1 MKKWAKSVFR
11 PVIFSSLKDYSLG
24 QFKKDLISGLI
35 VGVVALP
42 LGLAFA
48 IASGVAPEKGLV
60 TAVIAG
66 LVGGLCG
73 GSKVLI
79 SGPTGAFVL
88 ITSAIINKHGLEGL
102 AFSTFLA
109 GLILITL
116 GVLKL
121 GKVIK
126 FIPYPIVI
134 GFNAGIALSIFTS
147 QVKEFLGLTIESNPQ
162 NFIARW
168 IAVFENI
175 GTFNLWAIGLGLLTI
190 LIIIITPKISP
201 KIPGF
206 LAAIVIIA
214 GIAYILR
221 NQLGITEIRTIA
233 DCYLIDDRFPMP
245 QNIDFRFDAIKDYL
259 SSAITI
265 AIMGAIVSL
274 ITATVADGAISEK
287 QDPNTELIGQGLT
300 NLVIPI
306 FGGIPSTG
314 AIARTMTS
322 VNNGGRTPIVS
333 LIHALVVLT
342 ILLCLGSLSR
352 FIPTACLAGMLVVA
366 SYNMSGWRSIRGLY
380 KGPKSDFL
388 VMLTTLSLTV
398 LFDLSIAI
406 EVGLLLAVFLFMKRV
421 QDTSSISIATESID
435 PSEGTDLDI
444 KEKLII
450 PKNVEVY
457 EIDGP
462 FFFGIANKF
471 DEQMSV
477 IGVKPKIRIIRMRH
491 VPFIDATG
499 LQNLQTLMRNSHKE
513 HIKVLLSGVNQNVF
527 SSLTKSGF
535 IKEFGD
541 EIIFCNITDALDE
554 ANRLLPELESKPK
567 HKQA

>member
-1 MKKWAKSVFR
+1 MKKWAMNVFR
-11 PVIFSSLKDYSLG
+11 PAIFSSLGDYNLF
-24 QFKKDLISGLI
+24 QFKKDLISGII

-60 TAVIAG
+60 TAIIAG
-66 LVGGLCG
+66 VIGALCG

-109 GLILITL
+109 GLLLILL

-147 QVKEFLGLTIESNPQ
+147 QIKEFLGLTIETNPQ

-168 IAVFENI
+168 AAVFENI
-175 GTFNLWAIGLGLLTI
+175 TTFNLWAIGLGLLTI
-190 LIIIITPKISP
+190 FIILLTPKISP

-214 GIAYILR
+214 GLAYILR
-221 NQLGITEIRTIA
+221 FQLGITDIRTIS

-274 ITATVADGAISEK
+274 ITATVADGAIGEK
-287 QDPNTELIGQGLT
+287 QDPNTELIGQGIT
-300 NLVIPI
+300 NLIIPI

-322 VNNGGRTPIVS
+322 VNNGGRTPVVS
-333 LIHALVVLT
+333 FIHALIVLV
-342 ILLCLGSLSR
+342 ILLSLGPLSKY
-352 FIPTACLAGMLVVA
+352 IPTACLAGMLVVA
-366 SYNMSGWRSIRGLY
+366 SYNMSGWRSIVGLF
-380 KGPKSDFL
+380 KGPKSDFF

-406 EVGLLLAVFLFMKRV
+406 EFGLLLAVFLFMKRV
-421 QDTSSISIATESID
+421 QETSSISLVTESID
-435 PSEGTDLDI
+435 PSAGTDLNI
-444 KEKLII
+444 EEKIII
-450 PKNVEVY
+450 PKGVEVY

-491 VPFIDATG
+491 VPFIDSTG
-499 LQNLQTLMRNSHKE
+499 LQNLKTLTENSKKE
-513 HIKVLLSGVNQNVF
+513 NIKVLLSGVNDHVRQAMEQTGFLDSFGRENVF
-527 SSLTKSGF
+527 S
-535 IKEFGD
+535 
-541 EIIFCNITDALDE
+541 NINETLEE
-554 ANRLLPELESKPK
+554 AYKLLPSLEHK
-567 HKQA
+567 HKN

>member
-11 PVIFSSLKDYSLG
+11 PVIFSSLKDYSAG

-66 LVGGLCG
+66 LCGALCG

-88 ITSAIINKHGLEGL
+88 ITSSIINKHGLEGL

-109 GLILITL
+109 GLILIGM

-121 GKVIK
+121 GKAIK

-147 QVKEFLGLTIESNPQ
+147 QVKEFLGLTITSNPQ

-168 IAVFENI
+168 IALFENI
-175 GTFNLWAIGLGLLTI
+175 ETFNLWAIGLGILT
-190 LIIIITPKISP
+190 IIIIVLTPKIST
-201 KIPGF
+201 KTPGF

-214 GIAYILR
+214 GIAYVLR
-221 NQLGITEIRTIA
+221 NQLGITEIRTIS

-245 QNIDFRFDAIKDYL
+245 QNIDFRFDSIKDYF

-274 ITATVADGAISEK
+274 ITATVADGAISQK
-287 QDPNTELIGQGLT
+287 QDPNTELIGQGIT

-333 LIHALVVLT
+333 LVHALVVLL
-342 ILLCLGSLSR
+342 ILLSLGSLSR

-366 SYNMSGWRSIRGLY
+366 SYNMSGWRSIRGLF
-380 KGPKSDFL
+380 KGQKSDFL

-421 QDTSSISIATESID
+421 QETSTISIATESID
-435 PSEGTDLDI
+435 PSEGTDFDL
-444 KEKLII
+444 KEVLTI
-450 PKNVEVY
+450 PKKVEVF

-477 IGVKPKIRIIRMRH
+477 IGGKPKIRIIRMRH

-513 HIKVLLSGVNQNVF
+513 QIKVLLSGVNEHVRSTLQ
-527 SSLTKSGF
+527 KSGF
-535 IKEFGD
+535 MNEFGD
-541 EIIFCNITDALDE
+541 EIIFSNITDALDE
-554 ANRLLPELESKPK
+554 ANRLLPSFESKHK
-567 HKQA
+567 H

>member
-11 PVIFSSLKDYSLG
+11 PVIFSSLKDYSAG

-66 LVGGLCG
+66 LIGGLCG

-109 GLILITL
+109 GLILIAM

-121 GKVIK
+121 GKAIK

-147 QVKEFLGLTIESNPQ
+147 QVKEFLGLTITSNPQ
-162 NFIARW
+162 NFVARW

-175 GTFNLWAIGLGLLTI
+175 GSFNLWAIGLGVLTI
-190 LIIIITPKISP
+190 VIIILTPKIST

-206 LAAIVIIA
+206 LAAIVVIA
-214 GIAYILR
+214 GIAYVLR
-221 NQLGITEIRTIA
+221 NQLGITEIRTIS

-274 ITATVADGAISEK
+274 ITATVADGAISSK
-287 QDPNTELIGQGLT
+287 QDPNTELIGQGIT

-322 VNNGGRTPIVS
+322 VNNGGRTPVVS
-333 LIHALVVLT
+333 LVHACVVLV

-380 KGPKSDFL
+380 KGQKSDFL

-421 QDTSSISIATESID
+421 QETSTISIATETID

-444 KEKLII
+444 KEVLVI
-450 PKNVEVY
+450 PKKVEVY

-513 HIKVLLSGVNQNVF
+513 HIKVLLSGVNDHVR
-527 SSLTKSGF
+527 SALEKSGF
-535 IKEFGD
+535 INEFGD
-541 EIIFCNITDALDE
+541 EIIFSNITDALDE
-554 ANRLLPELESKPK
+554 ATRLLPALETKQK
-567 HKQA
+567 H

>member
-11 PVIFSSLKDYSLG
+11 PVIFSSLKDYSSG

-147 QVKEFLGLTIESNPQ
+147 QVKEFLGLTIDTNPQ

-175 GTFNLWAIGLGLLTI
+175 DTFNLWAIGLGLLTI
-190 LIIIITPKISP
+190 IIIILTPKISP

-214 GIAYILR
+214 GIAYVLR

-322 VNNGGRTPIVS
+322 VNNGGRTPVVS
-333 LIHALVVLT
+333 LVHALVVLI

-450 PKNVEVY
+450 PKKVEVY

-477 IGVKPKIRIIRMRH
+477 IGVKPRIRIIRMRH

-527 SSLTKSGF
+527 SSLSKSGF

-554 ANRLLPELESKPK
+554 ANRLLPLID
-567 HKQA
+567 KQQTKK

>member
-11 PVIFSSLKDYSLG
+11 PVIFSSLKDYSSG

-147 QVKEFLGLTIESNPQ
+147 QVKEFLGLTIDTNPQ

-175 GTFNLWAIGLGLLTI
+175 DTFNLWAIGLGLLTI
-190 LIIIITPKISP
+190 IIIILTPKISP

-322 VNNGGRTPIVS
+322 VNNGGRTPVVS
-333 LIHALVVLT
+333 LVHALVVLI

-450 PKNVEVY
+450 PKKVEVY

-471 DEQMSV
+471 DEQMSA
-477 IGVKPKIRIIRMRH
+477 IGVKPRIRIIRMRH

-527 SSLTKSGF
+527 SSLSKSGF

-554 ANRLLPELESKPK
+554 ANRLLPLID
-567 HKQA
+567 KQQTKK